1 MLLYFQSRVVAVIML
16 VALLFLVLWAATMVI
31 LVTIR
36 PSVLTEQVL
45 QMATMVLGWRELLH
59 SLARPLQVFFK
70 CNDNFQVVKLL
81 PRSGFGRGGEGEE
94 EMGEMRGKK
103 NCSDWKPEHQSEC

>member
-16 VALLFLVLWAATMVI
+16 VALLFLVLWAATT
-31 LVTIR
+31 VTQT
-36 PSVLTEQVL
+36 SVLTEQVL

-81 PRSGFGRGGEGEE
+81 PRSGFGRGGGGEE
-94 EMGEMRGKK
+94 ERGRRRGKK
-103 NCSDWKPEHQSEC
+103 NCSDYWKPEHQSEC